1 MLLDR
6 LIGEFDLVL
15 RTLCAP
21 AVSTRPHPD
30 EGVEEIPL
38 DETERKHALGLMR
51 VNHCGEVCAQA
62 LYQGQA
68 LTARDKS
75 TSAALRQAAHEEVEH
90 LAWTERRIQQLGG
103 RTSWLNPLWYGGSLA
118 LGITAGILGDR
129 WNLGF
134 LEETE
139 KQVSNHLDSHLAKLP
154 AHDARSR
161 AIVEQMRDD
170 ELNHAHMAHEY
181 GAAALPGPVRT
192 AMRLS
197 AKIMTRSSYYV

>member
-1 MLLDR
+1 MLLDN
-6 LIGEFDLVL
+6 LICEFDRAL

-30 EGVEEIPL
+30 MGVTEEAM
-38 DETERKHALGLMR
+38 DDRDRKHALGLMR

-68 LTARDKS
+68 LTARDRD
-75 TSAALRQAAHEEVEH
+75 TSDALKQAAHEEVEH
-90 LAWTERRIQQLGG
+90 LAWTERRIHELGG
-103 RTSWLNPLWYGGSLA
+103 RTSVLNPLWYGGSLA

-139 KQVSNHLDSHLAKLP
+139 KQVSSHLDSHLNRLP
-154 AHDARSR
+154 VQDMKSR
-161 AIVEQMRDD
+161 AIVQQMKID
-170 ELNHAHMAHEY
+170 ELQHAHMAHEY
-181 GAAALPGPVRT
+181 GAARLPAPVRVF
-192 AMRLS
+192 MRLS
-197 AKIMTRSSYYV
+197 AKVMTGSSYYV